1 MPCRV
6 FIPRVAYCPLVP
18 ISRVGRGRWGC
29 ASCVVAFAALS
40 LVGCASNDSKPDPA
54 YQRGYDA
61 GKGAK
66 VRQFIKQGELPIK
79 ACDDSLSADN
89 VGQGYSFDD
98 AAVYKQ
104 GCLDAI
110 RAEGISPN
118 AGF

>member
-1 MPCRV
+1 MRGP
-6 FIPRVAYCPLVP
+6 AYRALMLFF
-18 ISRVGRGRWGC
+18 RVGRGRRARAC
-29 ASCVVAFAALS
+29 CVVAFAAVS
-40 LVGCASNDSKPDPA
+40 LVGCGHNDSKPSPA

-61 GKGAK
+61 GKGAE

-79 ACDDSLSADN
+79 ACDDSLSADK

-104 GCLDAI
+104 GCLDAV